1 MPVHTDK
8 LLHLLGLALLSY
20 WIIKTTIMSL
30 VVSSES
36 LQENF
41 QVTRESSVVDKIFT
55 RVTYRQFLNK
65 IQTEEPFRREF
76 ITVLQKSRFSTYFF
90 ETPKVTKESLDDK
103 FEFILSAADELKNVN
118 ADRDTFQDYFRQCK
132 DSPVITFPNLGHNAV
147 LVVPHQE
154 RTVKPRVDEVQLVHQ
169 VLGELV
175 PPGSRRVG

>member
-55 RVTYRQFLNK
+55 GVTYRQFLNK
-65 IQTEEPFRREF
+65 IQTEEP
-76 ITVLQKSRFSTYFF
+76 S
-90 ETPKVTKESLDDK
+90 DG
-103 FEFILSAADELKNVN
+103 
-118 ADRDTFQDYFRQCK
+118 
-132 DSPVITFPNLGHNAV
+132 NL
-147 LVVPHQE
+147 
-154 RTVKPRVDEVQLVHQ
+154 
-169 VLGELV
+169 
-175 PPGSRRVG
+175 